1 MSTQVIHG
9 GTTDQLGTGTQYTT
23 AFGSRIIGGSFSN
36 IRWPAAGDVRH
47 LIVWLSAAP
56 GAGNSRT
63 IELVELNA
71 TQLTVTFGAAD
82 TQAEHTATAAIALG
96 NNVRMHSHTTGT
108 PAAAYL
114 RYAYLWEPTT
124 PGQTIVGCC
133 TDTTQLSTSATEYLP
148 MSGALDGAST
158 VAAAARI
165 WLPVPGTISNSYV
178 RLSDA
183 PRAGRSRSFQWE
195 LNGALQ
201 ATQSVTIADLAK
213 TGQDTVDSFH
223 GAAGDHI
230 AIRSL
235 PTSNPWASRVS
246 IGAVFTPD
254 DPDYFLVG
262 STGEGYL
269 PVGSVQHWRQ
279 IQSGGDGFTTT
290 DVAKYTVA
298 HKMLVE
304 RGRFHISQLPASG
317 AWGIRLNVLA
327 GPRVPST
334 VFAPGGDIDHLSIAP
349 RLVMDWWPFH
359 LVAVA
364 AGIPNTIPTN
374 RTRLAACFACRMAE
388 TRPAPFMV

>member
-9 GTTDQLGTGTQYTT
+9 GTTDKLGTGNQYTT

-47 LIVWLSAAP
+47 LIVQLSHPP
-56 GAGNSRT
+56 GAGNTRR
-63 IELVELNA
+63 IELVELNVTKLA
-71 TQLTVTFGAAD
+71 MTFGAGD
-82 TQAEHTATAAIALG
+82 TELEDTATEAITLG

-108 PAAAYL
+108 PTAAWM

-133 TDTTQLSTSATEYLP
+133 TDTTKLSTSLTEYLP
-148 MSGALDGAST
+148 MSGALGAIST
-158 VAAAARI
+158 VAGAARI
-165 WLPVPGTISNSYV
+165 WLPVPGTISDTYV

-183 PRAGRSRSFQWE
+183 PRSGRSRTFQWE
-195 LNGALQ
+195 RNGTLTLSQ
-201 ATQSVTIADLAK
+201 KVTIADLAT
-213 TGQDTVDSFH
+213 TGQDTSGSFH
-223 GAAGDHI
+223 VGEGGHV

-235 PTSNPWASRVS
+235 PTNTPWASYVS

-269 PVGSVQHWRQ
+269 PVGTVENWRQ
-279 IQSGGDGFTTT
+279 FQSGNDCFTTA

-298 HKMLVE
+298 HKMLVD
-304 RGRFHISQLPASG
+304 RGRFHISQLPVSG
-317 AWGIRLNVLA
+317 AWGILLNRIW
-327 GPRVPST
+327 GPRVSSA

-349 RLVMDWWPFH
+349 ILYNEWQPIH

-374 RTRLAACFACRMAE
+374 RTRLAACFACKMAE

>member
-1 MSTQVIHG
+1 MSTQIIYG
-9 GTTDQLGTGTQYTT
+9 GTTDQLGTGNQYTT

-47 LIVWLSAAP
+47 LIVQLSAAP
-56 GAGNSRT
+56 GAGNTRT
-63 IELVELNA
+63 IELVELNV
-71 TQLTVTFGAAD
+71 TQLEVTFGAGD
-82 TQAEHTATAAIALG
+82 TELEDTATVAIALG

-133 TDTTQLSTSATEYLP
+133 TDTTKLSTSLTEYLP

-165 WLPVPGTISNSYV
+165 WLPVPGTISDTYV

-183 PRAGRSRSFQWE
+183 PKAGQGRTFQWE
-195 LNGALQ
+195 LNGVLQ
-201 ATQSVTIADLAK
+201 ATQSVTIVDLLK
-213 TGQDTVDSFH
+213 TGEDTSGSFH
-223 GAAGDHI
+223 GAAGDHV

-235 PTSNPWASRVS
+235 PIGSPWASRVS

-269 PVGSVQHWRQ
+269 PVGTVINHRQ
-279 IQSGGDGFTTT
+279 IQSGSDGFT
-290 DVAKYTVA
+290 ASLLGKRTVT
-298 HKMLVE
+298 HKMLID

-317 AWGIRLNVLA
+317 AWAILLNHQWT
-327 GPRVPST
+327 PRVPPA

-349 RLVMDWWPFH
+349 KLVNDWAN
-359 LVAVA
+359 LYLRVVA
-364 AGIPNTIPTN
+364 AGIPNIIPTN
-374 RTRLAACFACRMAE
+374 RTRLAACFACKMAE
-388 TRPAPFMV
+388 TRPAPFMF